1 MVEEIR
7 LEGGR
12 KFRSTL
18 KQAGI
23 KLDDLK
29 AVHGQVAQIV
39 VPAARARTPVG
50 PPTVHLRDTIRGSGT
65 RTAAIVRAGN
75 NTRVRYAGPIHWGW
89 FRRHIQPQ
97 PFLSRGARDSEGRWL
112 PVYINYMQAAVQL
125 IEGI

>member
-1 MVEEIR
+1 MVTEVR

-29 AVHGQVAQIV
+29 AVHAM
-39 VPAARARTPVG
+39 AAAIAAEASASLAPVRTG
-50 PPTVHLRDTIRGSGT
+50 RLRRTIRSSGT
-65 RTAAIVRAGN
+65 TTAGIIRAGN
-75 NTRVRYAGPIHWGW
+75 NTRIPYAGPIHWGW
-89 FRRHIQPQ
+89 FRRNIKPQ
-97 PFLSRGARDSEGRWL
+97 PFISQGARDSEGRWL
-112 PVYINYMQAAVQL
+112 PVYMDYVEDAVQL